1 MVDVVGCCTG
11 ITRENGEAEIEW
23 KLGKE
28 GNQRIDVGVE
38 VKWACGVGGIDA
50 WAENL
55 IWKMSVEAL
64 ERFLRFSLALSIYIA
79 ELSSHALYIIITT
92 RICCFAGRKYEKS
105 QCAGDAYRL
114 SFSLS
119 VFLSK
124 VYTCY
129 IIIPPDIYSSKIQ
142 NSQCAD
148 NVYWLDFYLK
158 SRLHIT

>member
-1 MVDVVGCCTG
+1 MG
-11 ITRENGEAEIEW
+11 RRRLNEN
-23 KLGKE
+23 LGKRE
-28 GNQRIDVGVE
+28 STNWRGGRSKMGM
-38 VKWACGVGGIDA
+38 WSRGIDA

-64 ERFLRFSLALSIYIA
+64 ERFLCFSLALSIYIT

-105 QCAGDAYRL
+105 QCTGDAYRL
-114 SFSLS
+114 SLSLN
-119 VFLSK
+119 VFLPK

-129 IIIPPDIYSSKIQ
+129 IIIAPDIYWSKIQ

-148 NVYWLDFYLK
+148 NVYWLDFYLM
-158 SRLHIT
+158 STLHIT

>member
-1 MVDVVGCCTG
+1 MKIGERGESTNW
-11 ITRENGEAEIEW
+11 REGR
-23 KLGKE
+23 G
-28 GNQRIDVGVE
+28 
-38 VKWACGVGGIDA
+38 KWACGVGGIDA

-105 QCAGDAYRL
+105 QCAGDAYR
-114 SFSLS
+114 FSLS
-119 VFLSK
+119 LNVFLSK

-129 IIIPPDIYSSKIQ
+129 IIIAPDIYWSKIQ